1 MGGFPFGG
9 GYFALYAQ
17 AVGSTPPTPG
27 MLHLLPLMGV
37 G

>member
-17 AVGSTPPTPG
+17 AVGSTPVTG
-27 MLHLLPLMGV
+27 TLHLLPLMGV